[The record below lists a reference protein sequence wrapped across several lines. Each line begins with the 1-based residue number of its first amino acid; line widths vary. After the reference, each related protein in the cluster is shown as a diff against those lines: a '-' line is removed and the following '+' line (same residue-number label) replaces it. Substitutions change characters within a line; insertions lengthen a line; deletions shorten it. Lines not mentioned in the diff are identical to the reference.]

1 MFFWSVNMEN
11 LAKYQQYAEK
21 ITIFKELTAEEV
33 AHLLKQGRVFDY
45 PQGKTIFYEGQLGS
59 ALFVILSGKVGLYK
73 KAKEIAVIGV
83 GDVFGEMSVL
93 NKSPRTASAVAL
105 TPVRVFT
112 MDEHQLSTMMDTKI
126 AVRFLMN
133 IIHVLSERLER
144 MNKGA

>member
-1 MFFWSVNMEN
+1 MGNIE
-11 LAKYQQYAEK
+11 KYQQYAEK
-21 ITIFKELTAEEV
+21 ISIFNGLMPEEV
-33 AHLLKQGRVFDY
+33 ALLLKQGKVFDY

-59 ALFVILSGKVGLYK
+59 ALFVVLSGKVGLYK
-73 KAKEIAVIGV
+73 KTKEIAVVGV

-112 MDEHQLSTMMDTKI
+112 LDEHQLSNMMDTKI

-133 IIHVLSERLER
+133 IIHILSDRLER
-144 MNKGA
+144 MNKTA

>member
-1 MFFWSVNMEN
+1 MGYIE
-11 LAKYQQYAEK
+11 KYQQYAEK
-21 ITIFKELTAEEV
+21 ISIFNGLTPEDV
-33 AHLLKQGRVFDY
+33 ALLLKQGKVFDY

-59 ALFVILSGKVGLYK
+59 ALFVVLSGKVGLYK
-73 KAKEIAVIGV
+73 KTKEIAAIGV

-112 MDEHQLSTMMDTKI
+112 MDEHQLSTIMDTKI

-133 IIHVLSERLER
+133 IIHILSERLER
-144 MNKGA
+144 MNKTT

>member
-1 MFFWSVNMEN
+1 MEN

-21 ITIFKELTAEEV
+21 VSIFKGLTPEEI
-33 AHLLKQGRVFDY
+33 ACLLKQGKVFDY

-59 ALFVILSGKVGLYK
+59 ALFVVLSGKVGLYK
-73 KAKEIAVIGV
+73 KAKEIATIGV

-93 NKSPRTASAVAL
+93 NKLPRTASAVAL

-112 MDEHQLSTMMDTKI
+112 MDEHQLSSMMETKI
-126 AVRFLMN
+126 AVQFLMN

-144 MNKGA
+144 MNKST

>member
-1 MFFWSVNMEN
+1 MDN

-21 ITIFKELTAEEV
+21 ISIFKGLLPEEV
-33 AHLLKQGRVFDY
+33 ALLIKQGRVFDY

-59 ALFVILSGKVGLYK
+59 ALFVVLSGKVGLYK
-73 KAKEIAVIGV
+73 KTKEIAVVGV

-93 NKSPRTASAVAL
+93 NKLPRTASAVAL

-112 MDEHQLSTMMDTKI
+112 LDEHQLTNMMETKI

-133 IIHVLSERLER
+133 IIHILSERLER
-144 MNKGA
+144 MNKGR

>member
-1 MFFWSVNMEN
+1 MDN
-11 LAKYQQYAEK
+11 LAKYQQYTEK
-21 ITIFKELTAEEV
+21 IAIFKGLEPEEV
-33 AHLLKQGRVFDY
+33 ACLLKQGKVFDY

-59 ALFVILSGKVGLYK
+59 ALFVVLSGKVGLYK
-73 KAKEIAVIGV
+73 KTKEIAVVGV

-112 MDEHQLSTMMDTKI
+112 MDEHQLTNTLDSKI

-133 IIHVLSERLER
+133 IIHILSDRLER
-144 MNKGA
+144 MNRTV